1 MVNILCYGDSNTW
14 GCIPETFGRYEF
26 DNRWPGVMKN
36 ELGDDYHIYENAL
49 NGRTTVF
56 EDFIE
61 EGRNGK
67 EGFPITLEMNAPLD
81 LVILMLGTND
91 LKSRFNMSSWDV
103 AWGMD
108 LLVQYVKKANCGR
121 DGDCPKILI
130 CSPIELGTK
139 WDQTILGTVFDD
151 VSTKKSRELA
161 EKYIEIAKK
170 NECEFFKTAK
180 FGKPSID
187 CVHMEP
193 EDHKRIG
200 HEMAKMVREIL

>member
-1 MVNILCYGDSNTW
+1 MINILCYGDSNTW
-14 GCIPETFGRYEF
+14 GCIPETFQRYEF
-26 DNRWPGVMKN
+26 DTRWPGVMQN
-36 ELGDDYHIYENAL
+36 TLGKEYHIYENAL

-67 EGFPITLEMNAPLD
+67 DGLPITLEINGPLD
-81 LVILMLGTND
+81 LVIFMLGTND
-91 LKSRFNMSSWDV
+91 MKNRFNMSSWDV

-121 DGDCPKILI
+121 DGKCPKILI

-151 VSTKKSRELA
+151 VSTQKSLELA
-161 EKYIEIAKK
+161 AKYKEVAKR
-170 NECEFFKTAK
+170 NDCEFFETAK
-180 FGKPSID
+180 VAKASID

-193 EDHKRIG
+193 EDHKDIG
-200 HEMAKMVREIL
+200 IELAKKVKEIL